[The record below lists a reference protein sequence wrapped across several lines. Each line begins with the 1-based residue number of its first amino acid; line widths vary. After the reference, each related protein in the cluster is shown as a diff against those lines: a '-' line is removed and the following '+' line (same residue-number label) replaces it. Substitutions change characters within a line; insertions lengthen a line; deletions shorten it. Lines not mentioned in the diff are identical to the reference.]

1 MAISK
6 KMINANA
13 LAEQMNIFH
22 CPICSSAMLLRDYAQ
37 MVCEKNHSFDLSKQ
51 GYVNL
56 APQAHA
62 TKYDRALF
70 EARKT
75 IMTSGFFE
83 PVLNRLI
90 ELIETNTNAQP
101 TLRLLDAGSGEG
113 SHLSY
118 ITTNLKAKVAGV
130 GIDLAKEGILAAAKD
145 YPGNSWVVADLANC
159 PFQAQTFDVLLNI
172 LSPAN
177 YKEFTRL
184 LKEDGL
190 LIKIVPEKDYL
201 KQLRTIFY
209 EDVEKEKEKEGNP
222 VDSVSAHFKH
232 VKTER
237 ITYDFPLDAE
247 LLKNLIRM
255 TPLTWGASEE
265 KVARALTSDIP
276 LITIDFTIILATNE
290 NSFV

>member
-1 MAISK
+1 MMAISK
-6 KMINANA
+6 KMMNVNA
-13 LAEQMNIFH
+13 LDEQIELFR
-22 CPICSSAMLLRDYAQ
+22 CPICSLPVDLMDDARI
-37 MVCEKNHSFDLSKQ
+37 VCEENHSFDLSKQ

-83 PVLNRLI
+83 PVLKRLI
-90 ELIETNTNAQP
+90 EFIEVNTNALP

-118 ITTNLKAKVAGV
+118 VTTNLKGEVAGV
-130 GIDLAKEGILAAAKD
+130 GIDLAKEGVLAAAKD

-159 PFQAQTFDVLLNI
+159 PFQSQSFDILLNI

-201 KQLRTIFY
+201 KQLRMIFY
-209 EDVEKEKEKEGNP
+209 EDVEKEKEGNP

-232 VKTER
+232 VKKER
-237 ITYDFPLDAE
+237 ITYDFPLDTE

-265 KVARALTSDIP
+265 KIEHALTSEMP
-276 LITIDFTIILATNE
+276 FVTIDFTIILATNE

>member
-13 LAEQMNIFH
+13 LAEQINVFR
-22 CPICSSAMLLRDYAQ
+22 CPICSSTMVLKEYAQ

-83 PVLNRLI
+83 PVLKRLI
-90 ELIETNTNAQP
+90 EFIETNKNALP

-118 ITTNLKAKVAGV
+118 ITTNLKGKVGGV

-145 YPGNSWVVADLANC
+145 YPGNSWIVADLANC
-159 PFQAQTFDVLLNI
+159 PFQSQSFDVLLNI

-184 LKEDGL
+184 LKEDGF
-190 LIKIVPEKDYL
+190 LIKIVPENDYL
-201 KQLRTIFY
+201 KQLRMIFY
-209 EDVEKEKEKEGNP
+209 EDVEKEKEGNP
-222 VDSVSAHFKH
+222 VDSVSTHFKH

-237 ITYDFPLDAE
+237 ITYDFPLDTQ
-247 LLKNLIRM
+247 LLENLIRM
-255 TPLTWGASEE
+255 TPLTWGASTE
-265 KVARALTSDIP
+265 KIEQALASKIP
-276 LITIDFTIILATNE
+276 FVTIDFTMIIATNE
-290 NSFV
+290 NSFA